1 MPKTFIAGQRAVTD
15 MTQVEILCEH
25 FRFKRTI
32 TPLEART
39 LYRIESLSRR
49 ICDLKELGLKFK
61 KRRLLDLTGRRYV
74 VYERAA

>member
-1 MPKTFIAGQRAVTD
+1 
-15 MTQVEILCEH
+15 MTQTEILREH
-25 FRFKRTI
+25 FRFKKTI

-49 ICDLKELGLKFK
+49 ICDLKAMGMKFK
-61 KRRLLDLTGRRYV
+61 TRTLRDLTDKRYI

>member
-1 MPKTFIAGQRAVTD
+1 
-15 MTQVEILCEH
+15 MTQVEILREH
-25 FRFKRTI
+25 FRFKKTI

-49 ICDLKELGLKFK
+49 ICDLRARGMKFK
-61 KRRLLDLTGRRYV
+61 TRTLHDLTGRRYR